1 MPLLAPHPVCPQ
13 LTWSGDRGPWRDDSG
28 GLKGLRFY
36 LPRLRLPR
44 GPAQD
49 LSLRLEG
56 AIALPREPELEFNA
70 WVGLL
75 QEDLR
80 RGRSGES
87 VRELHWD
94 LMAGHSPHAHSTQP
108 PPSDR

>member
-1 MPLLAPHPVCPQ
+1 MSGQGGQGSAGAVRSGLRALPLLAPHPGCPQ
-13 LTWSGDRGPWRDDSG
+13 LTWSGDQGPWRDDSG
-28 GLKGLRFY
+28 GLKGLRVY

-56 AIALPREPELEFNA
+56 AVALPREPELEFNA

-75 QEDLR
+75 QEDLG
-80 RGRSGES
+80 RGRGGES
-87 VRELHWD
+87 VTH
-94 LMAGHSPHAHSTQP
+94 
-108 PPSDR
+108 